1 MNDPAEEL
9 AAFAQNTEYRSL
21 PPEVKDR
28 LGLVL
33 ADTVGG
39 MVGGTTS
46 STVASLA
53 RRESESNPGNASIL
67 GTGLSAAPSHAA
79 MINATGATAL
89 DIDEGNKNA
98 NGHPAVHV
106 VPAVLAVSE
115 VSDGSIE
122 SVLSAIVVGYEVATR
137 VGRACFPLDETYHM
151 HGLWG
156 TVGTAAAVA
165 RYRDMNINQT
175 AHAIR
180 MAANH
185 ALHTRFE
192 SGVEGATVRNT
203 YAGTS
208 NLLGMMV
215 ADQAAV
221 GYTGLENGIER
232 HLSRVSIDFE
242 TAELTDRLGD
252 LWEITRGYFK
262 RHAACRSTHPTL
274 DALERLSETTDI
286 DPTTIDSIRLE
297 AHETATRLQ
306 PTRPTNTLQAKFSLP
321 FVAATYLYHGHA
333 HIDAFSEA
341 SLREELFELAERVS
355 VVSADELA
363 GPSPAHSGAR
373 VAITMESG
381 ETHESAVE
389 APTTVVETDGEV
401 TDSANTTIRRKYD
414 WLVAPTL
421 GPERT
426 QKLWTAAREPEI
438 TTPTELCQLA
448 TPQ

>member
-1 MNDPAEEL
+1 
-9 AAFAQNTEYRSL
+9 
-21 PPEVKDR
+21 
-28 LGLVL
+28 
-33 ADTVGG
+33 
-39 MVGGTTS
+39 
-46 STVASLA
+46 
-53 RRESESNPGNASIL
+53 
-67 GTGLSAAPSHAA
+67 

-363 GPSPAHSGAR
+363 GPS
-373 VAITMESG
+373 
-381 ETHESAVE
+381 
-389 APTTVVETDGEV
+389 D
-401 TDSANTTIRRKYD
+401 
-414 WLVAPTL
+414 
-421 GPERT
+421 
-426 QKLWTAAREPEI
+426 
-438 TTPTELCQLA
+438 
-448 TPQ
+448 